1 MNKDIEC
8 LQSMIQRRIDNIPS
22 TYDGLYIEG
31 SRDAYELVLQDIDQL
46 NEPEVLSQEWIDN
59 NKTSVD
65 RKLDGTPIYKV
76 REELLQNLIIP
87 KQELPVV
94 PTWFDEWWKDIPKGG
109 GNLFHNIDRF
119 QEELFDFE
127 TREAYNYITDT
138 GNKKKLLDI
147 IVNELEYEVEE
158 PLYYALIKGHELI
171 TDKGDWT
178 FKYWKTDTS
187 DGRVFPSHRLKNHDD
202 YLTEMSKEEWNKVG
216 INDSNADFVRVEEVG
231 E

>member
-1 MNKDIEC
+1 MMNKDIEC
-8 LQSMIQRRIDNIPS
+8 LQSMIQRRIDNLPS

-109 GNLFHNIDRF
+109 GNLFHNIGRF

-127 TREAYNYITDT
+127 TREAYDYIADPD
-138 GNKKKLLDI
+138 NKKKLLDI
-147 IVNELEYEVEE
+147 IVNELDYEVEE
-158 PLYYALIKGHELI
+158 EQRYYVLFGSQLHDDNWTYALTKSGSIEFFEKDVLPEWDR
-171 TDKGDWT
+171 TK
-178 FKYWKTDTS
+178 
-187 DGRVFPSHRLKNHDD
+187 
-202 YLTEMSKEEWNKVG
+202 LTEQEIKDYDPRYMTFA
-216 INDSNADFVRVEEVG
+216 IPVEEDK